1 MPREPSTG
9 SQTDVGD
16 KRGPVRHG
24 PAHPAASER
33 RRENEEA
40 ARAAFASGTGR
51 GRLESIGKRPG
62 RSELGEGR
70 FYIEKSFQELRNRS
84 WIQSGPVLLSF
95 ITTFIST
102 HTILL

>member
-1 MPREPSTG
+1 MAVVQQRIRSSTKMPREPSTG

-62 RSELGEGR
+62 VP
-70 FYIEKSFQELRNRS
+70 N
-84 WIQSGPVLLSF
+84 
-95 ITTFIST
+95 
-102 HTILL
+102 